1 VPQGSVLG
9 PILFLIYINDLD
21 CGITNWILKFADDS
35 HDTKIFGTSCD
46 IHQLR
51 KLQEDLNDL
60 FHWSTEWQM
69 LFNVDKCNVMHFGKH
84 NAHYDYTLNNKSLVE
99 VTEEST
105 LGIIISGDLKVSQQ
119 CSQAYSKASK
129 LFGVLNRSTVY
140 KSKDIMLKLYKSLV
154 RPHLEYCTAA
164 WSPHYVKDKELLEH
178 IQRRFTRMIP

>member
-1 VPQGSVLG
+1 
-9 PILFLIYINDLD
+9 
-21 CGITNWILKFADDS
+21 
-35 HDTKIFGTSCD
+35 
-46 IHQLR
+46 
-51 KLQEDLNDL
+51 
-60 FHWSTEWQM
+60 M

-154 RPHLEYCTAA
+154 RL
-164 WSPHYVKDKELLEH
+164 
-178 IQRRFTRMIP
+178 